1 MKHMTNWIILGVLFL
16 TGCEMDSVSLV
27 APESLLVAEVFI
39 ASDGDDALEATA
51 YLHRVLGSKGYGP
64 VSGAEITLTTGDQ
77 SVTLIENSDS
87 ISTCIPQW
95 VQRETSE
102 IDGSLGTCYG
112 LEDLPASFAVPGQAI
127 QVSIK
132 DGDVSELFGQ
142 TKLPG
147 DFTMKTPRNG
157 RDFCVL
163 QEDQLLE
170 MSWSKS
176 QDAWAYIVE
185 ADVWDLADVFN
196 YLPEDDR
203 PPQPL
208 FLLGLAISSDDTKMR
223 FPSEVGLF
231 DRYGLHRDVF
241 LQLQAGL
248 PESTTA
254 DISVAALDRNFVN
267 WARAGKFH
275 PSGQIRTPSLAGKSG
290 TGVIGSYV
298 RKNFKVLADSTL
310 QGLISSCSS

>member
-1 MKHMTNWIILGVLFL
+1 MNYLTRWIGLGVLFL
-16 TGCEMDSVSLV
+16 AACEMDSVSLV

-39 ASDGDDALEATA
+39 ASDGSDALEATA
-51 YLHRVLGSKGYGP
+51 YLHRVLGSKDYGP
-64 VSGAEITLTTGDQ
+64 VLGANITLTAGSQTVDL
-77 SVTLIENSDS
+77 VENSDS
-87 ISTCIPQW
+87 TSTCIPPW

-102 IDGSLGTCYG
+102 IEGALGTCYSLG
-112 LEDLPASFAVPGQAI
+112 ELPVAFAVPGQAI
-127 QVSIK
+127 QVKIT
-132 DGDVSELFGQ
+132 DGDASELFGQ

-147 DFTMKTPRNG
+147 DFSMKTPRNG
-157 RDFCVL
+157 RDFCAV
-163 QEDQLLE
+163 QRDQLLE
-170 MSWSKS
+170 LDWSKS
-176 QDAWAYIVE
+176 HDAWAYIVE
-185 ADVWDLADVFN
+185 ADVWDLADVYN

-208 FLLGLAISSDDTKMR
+208 FLLGLAISGDDTSMR

-241 LQLQAGL
+241 EQLQKGL

-254 DISVAALDRNFVN
+254 DITVSAVDRNFVN

-275 PSGQIRTPSLAGKSG
+275 PSGQIRTPSLMGRSG

-310 QGLISSCSS
+310 QGLVSSCR

>member
-1 MKHMTNWIILGVLFL
+1 MKHLTRWVILGVLAF
-16 TGCEMDSVSLV
+16 TACEMDSVSLI

-39 ASDGDDALEATA
+39 ASDGNDDLEATA
-51 YLHRVLGSKGYGP
+51 YLHRVLGSKNYGP
-64 VSGAEITLTTGDQ
+64 VLGADITLRAGDQ
-77 SVTLIENSDS
+77 IVTLVENPDS
-87 ISTCIPQW
+87 TSTCIPPW

-102 IDGSLGTCYG
+102 IEGSLGTCYS
-112 LEDLPASFAVPGQAI
+112 LSELPAAFAVPGQAI
-127 QVSIK
+127 QVSIT
-132 DGDVSELFGQ
+132 DGDMSELFGQ

-147 DFTMKTPRNG
+147 DFSMKTPRNG
-157 RDFCVL
+157 RDFCAL
-163 QEDQLLE
+163 QRDQLLE
-170 MSWSKS
+170 LNWSKS
-176 QDAWAYIVE
+176 NDAWAYIVQAE
-185 ADVWDLADVFN
+185 VWDLADVFN

-208 FLLGLAISSDDTKMR
+208 FLLGLAISSDDTSMR

-241 LQLQAGL
+241 EQLQKGL

-254 DISVAALDRNFVN
+254 DISVAAVDRNFVN

-275 PSGQIRTPSLAGKSG
+275 PSGQIKTPSLAGKSG

-310 QGLISSCSS
+310 QGLVSSCS